1 MPYLNEFLTIAL
13 VHLIAVASPGP
24 DFAVV
29 VRNSLAYGRRIAM
42 YTSIG
47 IGLAILLHIGYSL
60 VGLSVV
66 ITTTPWLFTTFSYL
80 AAGYLLFLAYGALR
94 SGPSSEQPSKSE
106 LSSAKPV
113 NDSPKPEKND
123 LPAQNNASVNTINT
137 PQITAKKALWIGFLT
152 NGLNPKATLFF
163 LSLFTAIID
172 IDTPFSI
179 KLGYGIY
186 MAVATGLWF
195 CFLSYL
201 LSTSKIAQL
210 IGDKGYWLDRV
221 MGVLLVGLA
230 AKLILG

>member
-13 VHLIAVASPGP
+13 VHLVAVASPGP

-29 VRNSLAYGRRIAM
+29 VRNSLAYGRRIAI

-47 IGLAILLHIGYSL
+47 IGLAILLHVGYSL

-66 ITTTPWLFTTFSYL
+66 IATTPWLFKTFSYL
-80 AAGYLLFLAYGALR
+80 AAGYLLYLAYGALK
-94 SGPSSEQPSKSE
+94 SGPSQP
-106 LSSAKPV
+106 PV
-113 NDSPKPEKND
+113 EGEAEVSNNVDNKVDNSDKNR
-123 LPAQNNASVNTINT
+123 LANTKAANNIKAS
-137 PQITAKKALWIGFLT
+137 PQISAQKALWIGFLT

-186 MAVATGLWF
+186 LAIATGLWF

-210 IGDKGYWLDRV
+210 IGKKGYWLDRA

-230 AKLILG
+230 AKLVLG

>member
-13 VHLIAVASPGP
+13 VHLVAVASPGP

-29 VRNSLAYGRRIAM
+29 VRNSLAYGRRIAI
-42 YTSIG
+42 YTSVG
-47 IGLAILLHIGYSL
+47 IGLAILLLVGYSL

-66 ITTTPWLFTTFSYL
+66 IATTPWLFKTFSYL
-80 AAGYLLFLAYGALR
+80 AAGYLLYIAYGALK
-94 SGPSSEQPSKSE
+94 SGPSQPPAGGEAGVSNSVDNLDETKLANNKAANNKKANSQI
-106 LSSAKPV
+106 SA
-113 NDSPKPEKND
+113 
-123 LPAQNNASVNTINT
+123 Q
-137 PQITAKKALWIGFLT
+137 KALWIGFLT

-186 MAVATGLWF
+186 LAIATGLWF

-210 IGDKGYWLDRV
+210 IGKKGYWLDRA

-230 AKLILG
+230 AKLVLG

>member
-13 VHLIAVASPGP
+13 VHLVAVASPGP

-29 VRNSLAYGRRIAM
+29 VRNSLAYGRRVAI

-47 IGLAILLHIGYSL
+47 IGLAILLHVGYSL

-66 ITTTPWLFTTFSYL
+66 IATTPWLFKTFSYL
-80 AAGYLLFLAYGALR
+80 AAGYLLYLAYGALK
-94 SGPSSEQPSKSE
+94 SGPSQP
-106 LSSAKPV
+106 PV
-113 NDSPKPEKND
+113 EGEAEVSNNVDNKVDNSDKNR
-123 LPAQNNASVNTINT
+123 LANTKAANNIKAS
-137 PQITAKKALWIGFLT
+137 PQISAQKALWIGFLT

-186 MAVATGLWF
+186 LAIATGLWF

-210 IGDKGYWLDRV
+210 IGKKGYWLDRA

-230 AKLILG
+230 AKLVLG